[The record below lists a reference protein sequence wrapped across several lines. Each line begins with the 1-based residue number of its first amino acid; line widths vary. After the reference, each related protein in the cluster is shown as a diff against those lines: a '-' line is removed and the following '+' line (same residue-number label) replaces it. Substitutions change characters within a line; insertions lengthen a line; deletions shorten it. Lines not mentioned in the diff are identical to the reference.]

1 MKPVTFLVALTTVA
15 VVLSTVSASPYGGW
29 QPIKNIHNYR
39 IQEIAKFAVGMHNYE
54 NNFKHPL
61 RLVSI
66 RRGLVQVVD
75 GMNYKLDVMVAEGN
89 SLDSRGSMYRTE
101 VHVRLGAMEL
111 IFFTRIV
118 KGLN

>member
-29 QPIKNIHNYR
+29 QPIENIHNYR
-39 IQEIAKFAVGMHNYE
+39 IQEIAKFAVRMHNLE

-75 GMNYKLDVMVAEGN
+75 GMNYKLDVMVAGSN

-101 VHVRLGAMEL
+101 VHVTLGTMEL
-111 IFFTRIV
+111 MFFTRIV
-118 KGLN
+118 KGIN